1 MKRELLRIDN
11 GKVNAGAYGS
21 LTGVYLRLTAGQVL
35 AVVFAN
41 LHEKETFIRV
51 MRGNQQ
57 FLQGRMYL
65 DDLPVSHPNTIHEG
79 IHVIHKASALMSQL
93 SILENVFYQ
102 NLSTFVFQK
111 QTYREILRDLME
123 EFHIPLDPDTPV
135 TQLTHAETIWIE
147 LLKAYV
153 MKRHVIVLADV
164 SYYLTGMEMEAM
176 FAMVERM
183 KERGFAFILIDSARN
198 LLMKHADLFCFIRH
212 GRTSGFFTPSELSD
226 DAFRR
231 ILWQDADRVLVP
243 TGNKRYFRKNENEC
257 ARLAFSNVGFGALHE
272 LNFEVFRGKLLK
284 MMYLEEKDGD
294 ALLTLLRGEKAP
306 TKGEIVLSGR
316 CYRPK
321 GMSGAQKQ
329 GLCFVEDNPAENLL
343 IPQMSV
349 MDNLGLALWRKSRW
363 LWLRKH
369 EQRSLRQTLA
379 EICGE
384 DIWEIPVEMLT
395 PVQAQKLVYGKW
407 LLFNPSV
414 VVCVNPFTGMDY
426 QVDGVTESM
435 LQRILAKG
443 IAVLIVASYLPAMAT
458 QGEKLY
464 LVEGSLTDQEP

>member
-11 GKVNAGAYGS
+11 GKVNTGAYGS
-21 LTGVYLRLTAGQVL
+21 LTGIYLGVMAGQVL

-51 MRGNQQ
+51 MRGNEV
-57 FLQGRMYL
+57 FAQGRLYL
-65 DDLPVSHPNTIHEG
+65 DDQPVSHPAAMHDG
-79 IHVIHKASALMSQL
+79 VHVIHKASALMSQL
-93 SILENVFYQ
+93 SILENIFYQ

-111 QTYREILRDLME
+111 QTYREILADIME

-135 TQLTHAETIWIE
+135 TQLTHAETIWME

-176 FAMVERM
+176 FDMVRRM
-183 KERGFAFILIDSARN
+183 KERGFAFILIDSARG
-198 LLMKHADLFCFIRH
+198 LLMKHADLFCFIRQ
-212 GRTSGFFTPSELSD
+212 GRTNGFFTPAELSD
-226 DAFRR
+226 EAFRR
-231 ILWQDADRVLVP
+231 ILWQDAERVPVP
-243 TGNKRYFRKNENEC
+243 EGKKRFPSDDARES
-257 ARLAFSNVGFGALHE
+257 ARLIFSRVCFGALND
-272 LNFEVFRGKLLK
+272 LNFEICRGKLLK

-294 ALLTLLRGEKAP
+294 ALLTLLRGESAP
-306 TKGEIVLSGR
+306 VTGDIALSGR
-316 CYRPK
+316 PYLAR
-321 GMSGAQKQ
+321 GVSGAQKQ

-349 MDNLGLALWRKSRW
+349 MDNLILALWRKSPW
-363 LWLRKH
+363 LWLRRH

-384 DIWEIPVEMLT
+384 DLWEIPVEMLT

-407 LLFNPSV
+407 LLFNPSA

-435 LQRILAKG
+435 LQRMLTKG
-443 IAVLIVASYLPAMAT
+443 IAVLIVASYLPAMST
-458 QGEKLY
+458 QGETLY
-464 LVEGSLTDQEP
+464 LVEGRLTDQEP